1 MCASFND
8 IPGGSTRGGHV
19 AYIQL
24 DSSDAKQIEKIID
37 LLPTD
42 FQHVDI
48 LVNNAGMG
56 LGNDLVGDI
65 NAEELS
71 QVFSGYSY
79 LDGRYYCVDP

>member
-1 MCASFND
+1 MSASFND
-8 IPGGSTRGGHV
+8 ISGGSTQGGHV

-24 DSSDAKQIEKIID
+24 DSSDAKQIEKITE

-42 FQHVDI
+42 FQHIDI

-56 LGNDLVGDI
+56 LGNDLVEDVS
-65 NAEELS
+65 AEELS

-79 LDGRYYCVDP
+79 LDGLTTV